1 MERRVSHLCHHV
13 LAPGCPCPRR
23 LSPLCSDVPC
33 TCPEGTSGLSAAA
46 GSQGASVPSA
56 RSVAAALGNAA
67 RVYLAVLPG
76 GHRAACGAGLP
87 PHPVPSRGP
96 SHSVEEEIQPLT
108 MTIRPPHLPRVS
120 LSAQWGRRCFVY
132 PRAGPR
138 PSRPCAGLL
147 GRGLHAAG
155 GGVPTTPTGRRPP
168 RRRLLPSSPR
178 CSLLLPWF
186 PHLTSGCRPG
196 GQGPLRD
203 VAPSRGRTPA
213 LHALRELPTARLPA
227 PAQRL
232 PPHLLWAG
240 WAARA
245 RVRAPSHD
253 GRRPELPP
261 SRFLEPQFPIW
272 LPLHATPSCCSWL
285 ISVQPPP
292 ASVSWAV
299 TATHNSATAPRHD
312 FSVHG
317 HLHRAPSAGGSGTR
331 GPSAACRARPARPGA
346 AGCAGSLLAS
356 RGGASSSPGPD
367 SAAVS
372 SSWTQ
377 VET

>member
-1 MERRVSHLCHHV
+1 MIQQHLARPEPSTSWCRLCVQNHPGSTRRERARRLRR
-13 LAPGCPCPRR
+13 PRR
-23 LSPLCSDVPC
+23 GRAGGGGAGRGGAGESTSLCSPGDTAQPAM
-33 TCPEGTSGLSAAA
+33 L
-46 GSQGASVPSA
+46 ASRPT
-56 RSVAAALGNAA
+56 
-67 RVYLAVLPG
+67 
-76 GHRAACGAGLP
+76 
-87 PHPVPSRGP
+87 VPSRGP
-96 SHSVEEEIQPLT
+96 SHSVEEEIQPL
-108 MTIRPPHLPRVS
+108 TIRPPHLPRVS
-120 LSAQWGRRCFVY
+120 LSAQWGRRCFVHL
-132 PRAGPR
+132 RAGPC

-186 PHLTSGCRPG
+186 PHLTSGRRPG

-240 WAARA
+240 WVARA

-331 GPSAACRARPARPGA
+331 GPSAARRARPARPGA

-367 SAAVS
+367 SAAMS

>member
-1 MERRVSHLCHHV
+1 M
-13 LAPGCPCPRR
+13 
-23 LSPLCSDVPC
+23 
-33 TCPEGTSGLSAAA
+33 
-46 GSQGASVPSA
+46 
-56 RSVAAALGNAA
+56 
-67 RVYLAVLPG
+67 
-76 GHRAACGAGLP
+76 
-87 PHPVPSRGP
+87 
-96 SHSVEEEIQPLT
+96 EEEVHSLT
-108 MTIRPPHLPRVS
+108 TTAQRPHLPRVS
-120 LSAQWGRRCFVY
+120 LSTQRGRRCFLHLQAEPGHFR
-132 PRAGPR
+132 PR
-138 PSRPCAGLL
+138 AGLL
-147 GRGLHAAG
+147 GGGCTLWGLLY
-155 GGVPTTPTGRRPP
+155 TPTGCRFP

-186 PHLTSGCRPG
+186 PHLTSGRRPG

-203 VAPSRGRTPA
+203 VAPSRGRTPAPSA

-331 GPSAACRARPARPGA
+331 GPSAARRARPARPGA